1 MSDEKRDPVEI
12 IEEMI
17 KGRYQLLPASRAA
30 AVAQG
35 IVDRLKSEGFNIKH
49 KDDNQYA
56 WPYGGPFTV

>member
-1 MSDEKRDPVEI
+1 MSEEKREPVEI

-35 IVDRLKSEGFNIKH
+35 IVERLKHEGFNIKH
-49 KDDNQYA
+49 KSDTQYV
-56 WPYGGPFTV
+56 WPYGGPYA